1 MNDFLE
7 NRLKNLEIIRYLPK
21 NTTLA
26 NYQPFVMS
34 DNFIFISGQLP
45 LTEDGINLPGKIKK
59 KINLKEYEEVMQI
72 TTSNL
77 LWNLN
82 DCIISLRKE
91 VLKVRCCNVKG
102 YFNCEDDFEKHS
114 DLLNFTSNSIVK
126 VLGENGRHSRVAIG
140 VSSLPKNSSVEI
152 EGIFA
157 ISYK

>member
-7 NRLKNLEIIRYLPK
+7 NRLKNLEIRRYLPK

-34 DNFIFISGQLP
+34 ENFIFISGQLP

-59 KINLKEYEEVMQI
+59 KKNLKEYEEIMKI

-82 DCIISLRKE
+82 DCIINLKKE
-91 VLKVRCCNVKG
+91 ILMIQCCNVKG
-102 YFNCEDDFEKHS
+102 YFNCEEGFEKHS

-140 VSSLPKNSSVEI
+140 VSSLPKNSPVEI